1 MKNYILGTIFVIIIA
16 TVGFSGVAKEFD
28 KVVSVT
34 KEQAAKAVKE

>member
-1 MKNYILGTIFVIIIA
+1 MKNYILGTILGIVIA
-16 TVGFSGVAKEFD
+16 TVGFSGVAKVLD